1 MADLSLGSLQIG
13 DLQGGRPITPL
24 PQRASAA
31 FVAAFCGSRIRAA
44 ACSLSRLGLLPPQA
58 RQPSVPPP
66 DGQRHGRWHPASSDA
81 GATTTEFTPL
91 VRLATAVQVRVACP
105 YTDADVSNARLI
117 LVILLCASPA
127 ILAFDGAIVHGV
139 LAGVAAVGIA
149 IVSRTMRPVE
159 TQFFLSFA
167 KRAAVVAAIPALW
180 MLIQVLPLPFLA
192 HPIWT
197 SAQTGIG
204 HPIAGSI
211 SIDIGA
217 GVMALGFYLTI
228 VAVAFWSASV
238 AVDRQRAEWLLFA
251 LMIATALIGL
261 TVAAATVFKLPHFDT
276 TAVLFDRTQ
285 AIDCVAMGVMIAAAA
300 GVRTL
305 ERYETRR
312 TSPTRSVSALLWTYV
327 ACVAALA
334 ICIAALIMSA
344 PVSTLVATSYGAFA
358 LLSVAL
364 IRRLGLGSW
373 AALAI
378 AVFAIAVAGLVAARE
393 PGLPNKNLTL
403 AFADSPASL
412 TELSQRIL
420 DDTPLIG
427 TGAGTIAAIAP
438 IYRDVDDRTPLSTAP
453 TAAAATAIELV
464 RPMLWLIVA
473 TTVFSI
479 FILLRA
485 SLQRGRDSFYPMA
498 GASCLITLL
507 ILSFMN
513 PGVLGSAAAI
523 IAAATL
529 GLAIAQSK
537 SRSVQQ

>member
-1 MADLSLGSLQIG
+1 LVYYRLKPASRPSL
-13 DLQGGRPITPL
+13 PL
-24 PQRASAA
+24 TAK
-31 FVAAFCGSRIRAA
+31 FTGE
-44 ACSLSRLGLLPPQA
+44 
-58 RQPSVPPP
+58 
-66 DGQRHGRWHPASSDA
+66 WHPASSDA

-217 GVMALGFYLTI
+217 SVMALGFYLTI

-261 TVAAATVFKLPHFDT
+261 TEAATTVFKLPHFDT

-453 TAAAATAIELV
+453 TAVAATAIELG

-513 PGVLGSAAAI
+513 PGVLGSAAAM

>member
-1 MADLSLGSLQIG
+1 
-13 DLQGGRPITPL
+13 
-24 PQRASAA
+24 
-31 FVAAFCGSRIRAA
+31 
-44 ACSLSRLGLLPPQA
+44 
-58 RQPSVPPP
+58 
-66 DGQRHGRWHPASSDA
+66 
-81 GATTTEFTPL
+81 
-91 VRLATAVQVRVACP
+91 
-105 YTDADVSNARLI
+105 
-117 LVILLCASPA
+117 
-127 ILAFDGAIVHGV
+127 
-139 LAGVAAVGIA
+139 
-149 IVSRTMRPVE
+149 
-159 TQFFLSFA
+159 
-167 KRAAVVAAIPALW
+167 
-180 MLIQVLPLPFLA
+180 
-192 HPIWT
+192 
-197 SAQTGIG
+197 
-204 HPIAGSI
+204 
-211 SIDIGA
+211 
-217 GVMALGFYLTI
+217 
-228 VAVAFWSASV
+228 
-238 AVDRQRAEWLLFA
+238 
-251 LMIATALIGL
+251 
-261 TVAAATVFKLPHFDT
+261 
-276 TAVLFDRTQ
+276 
-285 AIDCVAMGVMIAAAA
+285 
-300 GVRTL
+300 
-305 ERYETRR
+305 
-312 TSPTRSVSALLWTYV
+312 
-327 ACVAALA
+327 
-334 ICIAALIMSA
+334 
-344 PVSTLVATSYGAFA
+344 
-358 LLSVAL
+358 L

-453 TAAAATAIELV
+453 TAVAATAIELG

>member
-1 MADLSLGSLQIG
+1 V
-13 DLQGGRPITPL
+13 RP
-24 PQRASAA
+24 
-31 FVAAFCGSRIRAA
+31 
-44 ACSLSRLGLLPPQA
+44 
-58 RQPSVPPP
+58 
-66 DGQRHGRWHPASSDA
+66 
-81 GATTTEFTPL
+81 
-91 VRLATAVQVRVACP
+91 ATAVQVRVACP
-105 YTDADVSNARLI
+105 HTDADVSNARLI
-117 LVILLCASPA
+117 LIILLCASPA
-127 ILAFDGAIVHGV
+127 ILVFDGAIVHGV

-149 IVSRTMRPVE
+149 IVSRTMRPLE

-167 KRAAVVAAIPALW
+167 KRAAAFAAIPALW

-192 HPIWT
+192 HPMWA

-204 HPIAGSI
+204 LPITGSI

-217 GVMALGFYLTI
+217 SVMALGFYLTI
-228 VAVAFWSASV
+228 VAVAFWSAAV
-238 AVDRQRAEWLLFA
+238 AVDRQRAEWVLFA

-261 TVAAATVFKLPHFDT
+261 TVAATTVFKPPQSDT
-276 TAVLFDRTQ
+276 AAVLFDRTQ

-312 TSPTRSVSALLWTYV
+312 TSPTRSVSVLLWTCA

-344 PVSTLVATSYGAFA
+344 PVSALVATIYGVVA

-393 PGLPNKNLTL
+393 PGLRNKNLTL
-403 AFADSPASL
+403 AFASSPASL
-412 TELSQRIL
+412 TQLSQRIL
-420 DDTPLIG
+420 DDAPLNGI
-427 TGAGTIAAIAP
+427 GAGTFAAIAP
-438 IYRDVDDRTPLSTAP
+438 IYRDVDDRTLLSVAP
-453 TAAAATAIELV
+453 TAAAATATELGH
-464 RPMLWLIVA
+464 PMLWLIVA

-479 FILLRA
+479 FMLLRA
-485 SLQRGRDSFYPMA
+485 SLQRGRDSFYPTA

-507 ILSFMN
+507 FLSFTN
-513 PGVLGSAAAI
+513 AGVLGSATAL

-537 SRSVQQ
+537 SRSAQR